1 MIRLAKWLKDN
12 KISQRAFG
20 EMVGLTQGRVSQIC
34 LHGTDSLR
42 MARKISEATNGAITV
57 EDCFTPE
64 VAFPPASARGVSA

>member
-20 EMVGLTQGRVSQIC
+20 ERIGLTQGRVSQIC

-42 MARKISEATNGAITV
+42 MAKKIAEATQGEVAV
-57 EDCFTPE
+57 EDCRSPE
-64 VAFPPASARGVSA
+64 AAE

>member
-12 KISQRAFG
+12 KISQRTFG

-34 LHGTDSLR
+34 LNGTNSLR
-42 MARKISEATNGAITV
+42 MAKKISEATDGALTI

-64 VAFPPASARGVSA
+64 AAE